1 MQPVQESLEMLTDQ
15 QIAEYIKGHE
25 GLSLMPYYCTA
36 HKLSIGIGRNLED
49 RGISKD
55 EAFYMFNNDLRLAVS
70 DLQRVFGS
78 DFRCLPDP
86 VLLAFIDMMFQL
98 GIGRF
103 SGFKNMIKYAKAGNW
118 KEAARELMDSKYAR
132 EDCPDR
138 AKQNRDLLL
147 SCVPEENI

>member
-1 MQPVQESLEMLTDQ
+1 MLNDQ
-15 QIAEYIKGHE
+15 QIAEYVQGHE

-49 RGISKD
+49 RGISKE
-55 EAFYMFNNDLRLAVS
+55 EALYLFGNDLRLAIS
-70 DLQRVFGS
+70 DLHKTFGEDMKS
-78 DFRCLPDP
+78 FPDP
-86 VLLAFIDMMFQL
+86 MVLAFIDMMFQL
-98 GIGRF
+98 GMVRF
-103 SGFKNMIKYAKAGNW
+103 GGFKKMIKYSVAGNW

-147 SCVPEENI
+147 SCAPKED

>member
-1 MQPVQESLEMLTDQ
+1 MLNDQE
-15 QIAEYIKGHE
+15 IAEYVKGHE

-49 RGISKD
+49 RGISKE
-55 EAFYMFNNDLRLAVS
+55 EAFYLFNNDLRLAIA
-70 DLQRVFGS
+70 DLQRVFGA
-78 DFRCLPDP
+78 DFKSLPDP

-98 GIGRF
+98 GLGRF
-103 SGFKNMIKYAKAGNW
+103 SGFKKMIKHAIAGNW

-147 SCVPEENI
+147 SCVPKENI